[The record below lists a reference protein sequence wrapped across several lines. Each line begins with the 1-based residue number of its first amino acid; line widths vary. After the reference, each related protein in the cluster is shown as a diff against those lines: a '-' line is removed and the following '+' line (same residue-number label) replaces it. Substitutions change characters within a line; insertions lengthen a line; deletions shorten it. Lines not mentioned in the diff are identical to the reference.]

1 MYCIR
6 WTHCLRYLNCNNLEV
21 RCRGR
26 RTFSQKCR
34 MAASYTIR
42 ECKQMNSKK
51 KKWKKST
58 RTKRPECC
66 FGFVCDRVRRLFFRI
81 AFTWWR
87 ALVVFQVDFVTVSGW
102 WQTTVPDSKMNCYR
116 LSRLS
121 RLWSFEKEEKE
132 RAISDRNRLLIAA
145 EEEAVGVCQS
155 FSQAT
160 T

>member
-6 WTHCLRYLNCNNLEV
+6 WTYCLRYLNCNNLEV

-66 FGFVCDRVRRLFFRI
+66 FGFVCDRVRRLFSNCIDLMASTGCFSGRFRDRFRLM
-81 AFTWWR
+81 A
-87 ALVVFQVDFVTVSGW
+87 D
-102 WQTTVPDSKMNCYR
+102 DS
-116 LSRLS
+116 SRLENELLS
-121 RLWSFEKEEKE
+121 VVSIKPVVVVWKGEKE

-155 FSQAT
+155 FCQAT